1 MNPMSKKLVSL
12 FLAFSLMAIS
22 CTTVDTPRQTRFEP
36 KKQKHGTNLVIQK
49 KDGRQIRS
57 ELIAV
62 KENSLLLLESE
73 SGAEVFIDIG
83 DVWMIKIVKKSK
95 FLLRAG
101 QGLLV
106 GGGVGYLVGNEVQG
120 LKGVG
125 AFFGITILGAIIGGM
140 VGVNSGI
147 DKTIQIEGMS
157 DSEIQE
163 TLEKLRKK
171 ARIRDYK

>member
-1 MNPMSKKLVSL
+1 MNPLSKKFISL

-36 KKQKHGTNLVIQK
+36 KKQKHGANLVILK

-83 DVWMIKIVKKSK
+83 DVWVIKIVKKSK
-95 FLLRAG
+95 FLLRTG

-106 GGGVGYLVGNEVQG
+106 GGGVGYLVGNEDQG
-120 LKGVG
+120 LKGVLT
-125 AFFGITILGAIIGGM
+125 FFSITILGAIIGGM
-140 VGVNSGI
+140 AGVNSGM

-163 TLEKLRKK
+163 TLDKLRKK

>member
-1 MNPMSKKLVSL
+1 MNLKSKKLLSL
-12 FLAFSLMAIS
+12 FLVFSLVAIS
-22 CTTVDTPRQTRFEP
+22 CSTVGTPRQMRFEP
-36 KKQKHGTNLVIQK
+36 KKQKHGTNLVILK

-73 SGAEVFIDIG
+73 SGAGVFIDIG

-95 FLLRAG
+95 FLLRTG

-106 GGGVGYLVGNEVQG
+106 GGGVGLLVGNEDQG
-120 LKGVG
+120 LKGIL
-125 AFFGITILGAIIGGM
+125 AFFSITILGAIIGGM
-140 VGVNSGI
+140 AGVNSGI
-147 DKTIQIEGMS
+147 DKIIQIEGMS

-163 TLEKLRKK
+163 TLHKLRKK

>member
-1 MNPMSKKLVSL
+1 MNPRGKKFIAL
-12 FLAFSLMAIS
+12 FLVISLMAIS

-95 FLLRAG
+95 FLLRTG

-106 GGGVGYLVGNEVQG
+106 GGGVGLLVGNEDQG
-120 LKGVG
+120 LKGVL
-125 AFFGITILGAIIGGM
+125 AFFSITILGAIIGGM
-140 VGVNSGI
+140 AGVNSGM

-163 TLEKLRKK
+163 TLHKLRKK